1 MTVRAVVF
9 DIGGVLEITP
19 RLGMGAKWEETLG
32 LQPGELSSRAP
43 SVWKGGSLGTVSE
56 AEVRQSIGE
65 IFGLAGPVVDAF
77 MGDLWKEYLGTLNA
91 ELADYFRCLRPRY
104 QTAMLSNSFVGA
116 RSREQE
122 LYHFNEMADFII
134 YSHEVGMAKPERR
147 IYELTCDRLDV
158 QPEEM
163 VFLDDSELC
172 VDGARDLGIQAI
184 LFSDNGQAI
193 ADIEAC
199 LQA

>member
-1 MTVRAVVF
+1 M
-9 DIGGVLEITP
+9 
-19 RLGMGAKWEETLG
+19 
-32 LQPGELSSRAP
+32 
-43 SVWKGGSLGTVSE
+43 WKGGSLGTVSE